1 MTDTDNGPRPF
12 PPELERGSVFAG
24 YRIESVLDRGGM
36 GVVYRATDPVLGRGV
51 ALKIVAPEH
60 TRDPAAVARFKN
72 EARLAASFEHPNIV
86 PVYGGGEY
94 QGVVYLAM
102 RLVPGTDLRHVIAD
116 GRVELPVIER
126 VVAHVASA
134 LDAAHARGLV
144 HRDVKPANILLTG
157 AAGAEHAYLADFGIT
172 KQLGTSAGLTR
183 TGAWVGTPDYVAPE
197 QIQGQ
202 AVDGRADV
210 YSLGCVLYEL
220 LTGDVPYP
228 RDSHVAKLWA
238 HMNEPPPSPRHR
250 RPDLPEAFDEV
261 VARATAK
268 RPADRY
274 DTAGQLAAALEAA
287 MPRRATEPTHPDGLP
302 PAAPTDETT
311 IAEYPSAAG
320 RGAAAD
326 EPPRRR
332 TPATATPRPPR
343 AARRRRTLLVPIAAI
358 AAVLAAVA
366 AAITVLGGDGE
377 RPAAAPTARPTATA
391 TREAAAT
398 GPFALAGGPDELAIG
413 AGAVWVAESRAER
426 LTRIDPRTG
435 ATTSVRVGPD
445 PDGVAVAFGSVWVS
459 VTGADEVVRVSTDAR
474 PKVLGAVKVGARPE
488 GLAASNNSIW
498 VANSGDGTLTQI
510 DPATRATRTVPGVAR
525 EPVAVAVGAG
535 AVWVADRA
543 GGALARVDGGQHRL
557 VATIEGIGPDPRAV
571 AIVGRDVWVA
581 TAADGRV
588 WRVRGD
594 ANAVA
599 GSVRVGGSPR
609 GIAADGGHLWAT
621 DHTGDRLVE
630 VDPAAMRVA
639 KRRAVAAGPIGV
651 AADRRAVWVAGFDAG
666 EVTRVPR

>member
-1 MTDTDNGPRPF
+1 
-12 PPELERGSVFAG
+12 VFAG

-36 GVVYRATDPVLGRGV
+36 GVVYRATDPVLKRGV
-51 ALKIVAPEH
+51 ALKIVAPEY

-72 EARLAASFEHPNIV
+72 EARLAASLEHPNIV

-102 RLVPGTDLRHVIAD
+102 RLVPGTDLRHVITD
-116 GRVELPVIER
+116 GPVELPVIER
-126 VVAHVASA
+126 VVSQVASA
-134 LDAAHARGLV
+134 LDAAHGRGLV

-157 AAGAEHAYLADFGIT
+157 AGGAEHAYLADFGLT
-172 KQLGTSAGLTR
+172 KQLGSSAGLTR

-202 AVDGRADV
+202 AVDGRSDV

-238 HMNEPPPSPRHR
+238 HINDPPPSPRRR
-250 RPDLPEAFDEV
+250 RPELPEAFDAV

-274 DTAGQLAAALEAA
+274 DTAGELAAALEAA
-287 MPRRATEPTHPDGLP
+287 MPRRAAARTHTAGLAPVPQPEPPVPMDAVRDR
-302 PAAPTDETT
+302 PAA
-311 IAEYPSAAG
+311 
-320 RGAAAD
+320 R
-326 EPPRRR
+326 EPPPRVRPAAVSRRR
-332 TPATATPRPPR
+332 SPPP
-343 AARRRRTLLVPIAAI
+343 RRRRTLLLPMAAI

-366 AAITVLGGDGE
+366 AAIAVLGREDD
-377 RPAAAPTARPTATA
+377 RPQTPATA
-391 TREAAAT
+391 DATQEPARTAT
-398 GPFALAGGPDELAIG
+398 GPFALAGGPDELAVG
-413 AGAVWVAESRAER
+413 AGAVWVAESRAQR

-435 ATTSVRVGPD
+435 ATTSVRVGPN
-445 PDGVAVAFGSVWVS
+445 PDGVAVAFGSIWVS
-459 VTGADEVVRVSTDAR
+459 VTGADEVVQVSADAR
-474 PKVLGAVKVGARPE
+474 PKVLGRVKVGTRPE
-488 GLAASNNSIW
+488 GLAASSNSIW
-498 VANSGDGTLTQI
+498 VANSGAGTLTQI
-510 DPATRATRTVPGVAR
+510 DPESRATRTVPRVAR

-543 GGALARVDGGQHRL
+543 GGALARVDGGRRRL
-557 VATIEGIGPDPRAV
+557 ADTIGGIGPDPRAV

-581 TAADGRV
+581 TAADGRA
-588 WRVRGD
+588 WRVRAD

-609 GIAADGGHLWAT
+609 GLAADGRQLWVT

-630 VDPAAMRVA
+630 VDTTAMRVA
-639 KRRAVAAGPIGV
+639 ASRAVAAGPLGV

-666 EVTRVPR
+666 EVTRVPH